1 VIVASAVVDAIAVE
15 EVVSAAANEIKMRG
29 N

>member
-1 VIVASAVVDAIAVE
+1 MIVASAVVDAIAVE
-15 EVVSAAANEIKMRG
+15 EVVSAAANEIKMIG